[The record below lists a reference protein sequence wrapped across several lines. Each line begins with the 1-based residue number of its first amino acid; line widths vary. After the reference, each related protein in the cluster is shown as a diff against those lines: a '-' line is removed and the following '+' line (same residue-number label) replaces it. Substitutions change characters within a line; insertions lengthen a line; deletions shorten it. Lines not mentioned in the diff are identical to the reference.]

1 MCFLIQIRQYKE
13 HIAELVLHSEAQSL
27 LYQEKVWALLC
38 YFLSIITADMLI
50 ILVVQYH
57 EMEHMISREKFVPNQ
72 SSSDIVHAKTE
83 KPSGRARGSGS
94 PFRCI
99 SSIIQQM
106 NSEKDQEI
114 SVARQ
119 RIEELEGLV
128 IGKQKEVTFD
138 PFVFVIVWIEL
149 YCTCQFMFFLLW

>member
-1 MCFLIQIRQYKE
+1 
-13 HIAELVLHSEAQSL
+13 
-27 LYQEKVWALLC
+27 
-38 YFLSIITADMLI
+38 MLI
-50 ILVVQYH
+50 VLFVQYH
-57 EMEHMISREKFVPNQ
+57 ELEQMVSRQKFGPHE
-72 SSSDIVHAKTE
+72 SSSETVHAKIE

-119 RIEELEGLV
+119 RIEELKGLV
-128 IGKQKEVTFD
+128 NGKQKEVNLFLC
-138 PFVFVIVWIEL
+138 FLIAVWIEL
-149 YCTCQFMFFLLW
+149 FSTGQS

>member
-1 MCFLIQIRQYKE
+1 
-13 HIAELVLHSEAQSL
+13 
-27 LYQEKVWALLC
+27 
-38 YFLSIITADMLI
+38 
-50 ILVVQYH
+50 
-57 EMEHMISREKFVPNQ
+57 MEHMVSRQKFGPHE
-72 SSSDIVHAKTE
+72 STETVHAKTE

-114 SVARQ
+114 MVARQ

-128 IGKQKEVTFD
+128 SCKQKEVTCVPLTFG
-138 PFVFVIVWIEL
+138 FCSSL
-149 YCTCQFMFFLLW
+149 Y

>member
-1 MCFLIQIRQYKE
+1 
-13 HIAELVLHSEAQSL
+13 LVLHSEAQSL
-27 LYQEKVWALLC
+27 LFQEKVWNTTCIALCLFVTV
-38 YFLSIITADMLI
+38 YVLL

-57 EMEHMISREKFVPNQ
+57 EMEHMVSRQKFGPHE
-72 SSSDIVHAKTE
+72 SSSETVHAKTE
-83 KPSGRARGSGS
+83 KPSGRARGSSS

-106 NSEKDQEI
+106 NSERDQEI

-128 IGKQKEVTFD
+128 SCKQKEVTCVSLTFG
-138 PFVFVIVWIEL
+138 
-149 YCTCQFMFFLLW
+149 FFSSLD

>member
-1 MCFLIQIRQYKE
+1 MLYLFITLCLLLILFL
-13 HIAELVLHSEAQSL
+13 
-27 LYQEKVWALLC
+27 
-38 YFLSIITADMLI
+38 
-50 ILVVQYH
+50 QYH
-57 EMEHMISREKFVPNQ
+57 EMEHMVSRQKFGLHESN
-72 SSSDIVHAKTE
+72 SETIHAKTE

-128 IGKQKEVTFD
+128 SCKQKEVTCVSLTFGFCSRLD
-138 PFVFVIVWIEL
+138 RII
-149 YCTCQFMFFLLW
+149 

>member
-1 MCFLIQIRQYKE
+1 
-13 HIAELVLHSEAQSL
+13 
-27 LYQEKVWALLC
+27 
-38 YFLSIITADMLI
+38 
-50 ILVVQYH
+50 
-57 EMEHMISREKFVPNQ
+57 
-72 SSSDIVHAKTE
+72 
-83 KPSGRARGSGS
+83 
-94 PFRCI
+94 
-99 SSIIQQM
+99 M